1 MRKVL
6 PMQKSYPSNEMAV
19 ESKLKTSKNKQLT
32 KTAAFTDI
40 HWGCKSNSEEHNQ
53 DCARYID
60 WFCEQVRSDPSIDSI
75 VFIGD
80 WFETRSAV
88 NVMTLQYSYEGA
100 KKLNQLGLPVYFVIG
115 NHDLYHRHTRK
126 VYSTSHFEEFANFH
140 IINEPTVVPELGVG
154 GNLIS
159 PFLFPEEYNT
169 LSQYKNLRVWW
180 GHFEFK
186 GFVVTGYNITMP
198 TGPDPAEFDGP
209 AHIFCGHF
217 HKRQTSR
224 NITYIG
230 NTFPTNFADSGDTNR
245 GMMVYDHIADKIVF
259 HNWTDCPSYIKVRLT
274 DLIDGSVTLTQG
286 ARVKCIVDVPISFQE
301 SNMLRQSMIEE
312 YNLREFSMEESHEKN
327 ESIEDTETEL
337 DLSEE
342 NVEDGDIRTIDE
354 LVIQML
360 SEIKNEVIDNQILI
374 EQYKRLTV

>member
-1 MRKVL
+1 M
-6 PMQKSYPSNEMAV
+6 KSLQLNVMTAV
-19 ESKLKTSKNKQLT
+19 MKLTQNNMKQLT

-40 HWGCKSNSEEHNQ
+40 HWGAKSNSEEHNK
-53 DCARYID
+53 DCDRYIN
-60 WFCEQVRSDPSIDSI
+60 WFCDQVKADPTIDSI

-88 NVMTLQYSYEGA
+88 NVMTLQYSYAGA
-100 KKLNQLGLPVYFVIG
+100 RKLNQLGLPVYFVIG
-115 NHDLYHRHTRK
+115 NHDLYHRHTRS
-126 VYSTSHFEEFANFH
+126 VYSTSHFEEFSNFH
-140 IINEPTVVPELGVG
+140 IINEPTVIPELGVG

-209 AHIFCGHF
+209 ARIFCGHF
-217 HKRQTSR
+217 HKRQTSG

-245 GMMVYDHIADKIVF
+245 GMMVYDHKKNKMVF
-259 HNWTDCPSYIKVRLT
+259 HDWSDCPTYFKAKLT
-274 DLIDGSVTLTQG
+274 DLVDGKVALTQG

-301 SNMLRQSMIEE
+301 SNVLRQTMIEE
-312 YNLREFSMEESHEKN
+312 YNLREFSMEESREKN
-327 ESIEDTETEL
+327 ESIEDTETDM
-337 DLSEE
+337 DLSEDS
-342 NVEDGDIRTIDE
+342 VEDGDLGTIDE

-360 SEIKNEVIDNQILI
+360 ADIKNDVIDNQILI

>member
-1 MRKVL
+1 M
-6 PMQKSYPSNEMAV
+6 
-19 ESKLKTSKNKQLT
+19 TQLL

-40 HWGCKSNSEEHNQ
+40 HWGAKSNSEQHNQ
-53 DCARYID
+53 DCDRYID
-60 WFCEQVRSDPSIDSI
+60 WFCEQVKADPTIDSI

-100 KKLNQLGLPVYFVIG
+100 KKINQLGLPVYFVIG

-126 VYSTSHFEEFANFH
+126 VYSTINFNEFANFRV
-140 IINEPTVVPELGVG
+140 INEPTVVPELGVG

-159 PFLFPEEYNT
+159 PFLFPEEYAT
-169 LSQYKNLRVWW
+169 LTQHKSLKVWW

-209 AHIFCGHF
+209 THIFSGHF

-230 NTFPTNFADSGDTNR
+230 NTFPTNFADAGDSNR
-245 GMMVYDHIADKIVF
+245 GMMVYDHKKNKVVF
-259 HNWTDCPSYIKVRLT
+259 HNWTECPMYIKTKLT
-274 DLIDGSVTLTQG
+274 DLVDGTTALTEG
-286 ARVKCIVDVPISFQE
+286 ARVKCVVDVPISFQE
-301 SNMLRQSMIEE
+301 SNVLRQTMIEE
-312 YNLREFSMEESHEKN
+312 YNLREFSMEESREKN
-327 ESIEDTETEL
+327 EALEDTDTEV
-337 DLSEE
+337 DISESAVSDDE
-342 NVEDGDIRTIDE
+342 IGTIDE

-360 SEIKNEVIDNQILI
+360 SEISSDVIDNEILI